1 MMRAQP
7 AKRRSP
13 AKPELQARPDP
24 LVSVVL
30 PTFNRARTLP
40 RAIASV
46 LHQGYRHL
54 ELLIVDDGS
63 ADDTAVVVAG
73 FTDPRVRYIRLA
85 KNGGA
90 SHARNA
96 GMREAKGAFI
106 AFQDSDDEWLDG
118 KLEKQVR
125 AALAA
130 GDAAVTVF
138 HPKLIY
144 GRDDRGGYGRH
155 RVCCVPAIPAGE
167 IDFIDLIHRTNP
179 VSPQALMISREAFE
193 RAGYFNED
201 LANNEDWMYG
211 IDLFYASKVVFLEE
225 PLVIN
230 YLQSDSVSMLMRKG
244 ARAQLRVIQ
253 KLRKYPES
261 TPAVIGGHIGRIGR
275 GICKLGYPRQARKL
289 LLMALKLQPTNWRN
303 WARLAATQMRILTG
317 GKRSAA

>member
-1 MMRAQP
+1 MR
-7 AKRRSP
+7 S
-13 AKPELQARPDP
+13 
-24 LVSVVL
+24 SS
-30 PTFNRARTLP
+30 RTASLP

-46 LHQGYRHL
+46 LHQGYSHL

-63 ADDTAVVVAG
+63 TDDTATVVAG
-73 FTDPRVRYIRLA
+73 FTDPRVRYIPLA

-90 SHARNA
+90 SCARNA
-96 GMREAKGAFI
+96 GMRESNGEFI

-130 GDAAVTVF
+130 GDSAVTVF

-144 GRDDRGGYGRH
+144 GRDDRGEYGRH

-167 IDFIDLIHRTNP
+167 TDFIELIHRINP
-179 VSPQALMISREAFE
+179 VSPQALLISRTAFE

-211 IDLFYASKVVFLEE
+211 IDLFYASKVVFLDE

-230 YLQSDSVSMLMRKG
+230 YLQSDSVSRLMRKG
-244 ARAQLRVIQ
+244 ARAQLRVVQ

-261 TPAVIGGHIGRIGR
+261 TPDVIGGHIGRIGR
-275 GICKLGYPRQARKL
+275 GITKLGYPRQGRKL
-289 LLMALKLQPTNWRN
+289 LFMALKLKPTNWRN

-317 GKRSAA
+317 GKRPLPDGRPGE